1 MSKQIYITY
10 CSKRKAQNT
19 DSTTMYLPPE
29 LYISP
34 RIQEFIKFCKLY
46 NLAWAVFSDYYGL
59 VFENEKIK
67 WYDKSPDYV
76 TSEEYQRL
84 LDITLIK
91 LTDYDEVVFYYKLDT
106 YHVLYRNL
114 VNDLKKFKNI
124 VLLDRLE
131 MLDEK

>member
-1 MSKQIYITY
+1 
-10 CSKRKAQNT
+10 
-19 DSTTMYLPPE
+19 MYLPSE

-106 YHVLYRNL
+106 YHIIYRNL